1 MTALIIIICIAFLI
15 LLISVFK
22 TNTFVAFIIVSIIA
36 AILLGMPI
44 TQIPAALQKG
54 IGEMLGSLM
63 MVLLFGAMIGKLVAV
78 SGAAQQISTSILR
91 VFGEKHITWAMM
103 LTGFIVGIPLFYNV
117 GFVLLVPLI
126 FSIVY

>member
-1 MTALIIIICIAFLI
+1 MTALIIIICIALLI

-44 TQIPAALQKG
+44 TQIPATLQKG

-63 MVLLFGAMIGKLVAV
+63 MVLLFGAMI
-78 SGAAQQISTSILR
+78 
-91 VFGEKHITWAMM
+91 
-103 LTGFIVGIPLFYNV
+103 
-117 GFVLLVPLI
+117 
-126 FSIVY
+126 